1 MKTYEYVNFGLF
13 GNAANILGKVGG
25 FFGNVGQGIGTGV
38 GNAANATGNFFKNMG
53 QGIATGVG
61 NTVNA
66 VKTGVGNAVNA
77 VKEDWNSMGS
87 QLQSGYNDVRNGGAA
102 QQQPA
107 VASDGTVVKNENTPN
122 FEDINPNTYDATQ
135 NTTTIPHLYQTR
147 DDGTLGGMHEGSLP
161 GLDTGAGNPAVANAK
176 LDKAVAQ
183 TEADQAVAAKK
194 AQADAAAKKK
204 AEQEAAAQ
212 QQAQAKQQASQAGQ
226 ALSGMKAILAAINA
240 GRPLNPSQQNVLRQ
254 NNVKAD
260 PNAIQQWIQ
269 QHGG

>member
-1 MKTYEYVNFGLF
+1 
-13 GNAANILGKVGG
+13 
-25 FFGNVGQGIGTGV
+25 
-38 GNAANATGNFFKNMG
+38 
-53 QGIATGVG
+53 
-61 NTVNA
+61 
-66 VKTGVGNAVNA
+66 
-77 VKEDWNSMGS
+77 
-87 QLQSGYNDVRNGGAA
+87 
-102 QQQPA
+102 
-107 VASDGTVVKNENTPN
+107 
-122 FEDINPNTYDATQ
+122 
-135 NTTTIPHLYQTR
+135 
-147 DDGTLGGMHEGSLP
+147 LP

-204 AEQEAAAQ
+204 AEQEAIA

-226 ALSGMKAILAAINA
+226 ALSGMKAILAAITA